1 MAFGLSAASVG
12 LIGAGVGLVGSTMAA
27 GAAGD
32 AADAQSQS
40 AREASA
46 VQEAARKQQRADLM
60 PWMQGG
66 GQANNALL
74 YRLGLGGSAN
84 GGGGASYKTLDQF
97 RNELRASQGGQ
108 GLTGPNDPGWQW
120 EGVTTGADGL
130 PIEWLKG
137 KPHRMVSNGSIE
149 DYRYEPLNLPS
160 ASSGQG
166 VNVDAEAQ
174 RLFDQQEA
182 QRAQF
187 QATASSDPNYGS
199 LLRKFDQSD
208 LNSDL
213 VYQNGLKFGLN
224 TGINQLNTRAAAAG
238 GYGSGAALKALTRFG
253 NDYATTKTAGAYDR
267 NMGEKNQ
274 TYNFL
279 GGVSQQGQSAAAGVG
294 AAGISTANGIGNNI
308 MGAGNAQ
315 AAGIVGGANAMSGGI
330 AGATDAFR
338 WNQLL
343 NQKKPAVSNQ
353 SVWGNG
359 NAFSDTGD
367 Y

>member
-1 MAFGLSAASVG
+1 MTWGAVAVGGASLLGGMMAGD
-12 LIGAGVGLVGSTMAA
+12 
-27 GAAGD
+27 AAGD
-32 AADAQSQS
+32 AADAQIAASE
-40 AREASA
+40 RASA

-97 RNELRASQGGQ
+97 RNELRASQGGG

-120 EGVTTGADGL
+120 EGVTYGADGL

-160 ASSGQG
+160 AAPQST

-174 RLFDQQEA
+174 KLFDQQEA

-208 LNSDL
+208 LNTDL

-253 NDYATTKTAGAYDR
+253 NDYATTKTGDAYAR

-279 GGVSQQGQSAAAGVG
+279 SGQSQQGQSAAAGVG

-315 AAGIVGGANAMSGGI
+315 AAGMVGGANALGSGI

-343 NQKKPAVSNQ
+343 SKPTVNNYSGSSYNPSAANYENSFDRMN
-353 SVWGNG
+353 
-359 NAFSDTGD
+359 
-367 Y
+367 